1 MAIDPQQILSVL
13 DDCARR
19 FTFPMLDNGYV
30 YLAATRLSLYRASEE
45 WAMVIEV
52 FGYSPR
58 ASLPDTAIYTFAS
71 TICNRDIPKG
81 YGTQEVSNLLAFNPN
96 NDFRPVFP
104 MEPGDWQE
112 DLDLVAAGQS
122 RKITLRGSEQT
133 NPSLDEY
140 EQRGIKLESPPRVQI
155 FELCRYLA
163 EVARDLVLATADER
177 RMSVLPAMMQILQ
190 LEEWHQPNVVD
201 PEERPSRSQTFQQLA
216 RVLATGNTEIYQP
229 SQPPNTH
236 WRNWPDGGSL

>member
-1 MAIDPQQILSVL
+1 MSIDPQQILGVL
-13 DDCARR
+13 DQCAER

-58 ASLPDTAIYTFAS
+58 ESLPDIAIYTFAS
-71 TICNRDIPKG
+71 TIWNRDIPKS
-81 YGTQEVSNLLAFNPN
+81 YGPQETTNLLALNPN

-104 MEPGDWQE
+104 IAPGDWQD
-112 DLDLVAAGQS
+112 DLDFVAASQPGE
-122 RKITLRGSEQT
+122 IILRGHGQP

-140 EQRGIKLESPPRVQI
+140 AQRGITLESPPRVQI

-163 EVARDLVLATADER
+163 EVARDSVLATQEER
-177 RMSVLPAMMQILQ
+177 RMSVLPAMTQILQ
-190 LEEWHQPNVVD
+190 LEEWHHPNVVD
-201 PEERPSRSQTFQQLA
+201 REARPSRSQTFQQLA
-216 RVLATGNTEIYQP
+216 RVLATGITELYQP